1 MPHDCAHEAAS
12 AVGLLLQTAEQLAM
26 HGEGVGADV
35 GETVGAV
42 VGAAVG
48 ANVGAAV
55 GACVGAAVGLLV
67 AGTATTMAI
76 E

>member
-26 HGEGVGADV
+26 HGEGVGA
-35 GETVGAV
+35 V

-48 ANVGAAV
+48 IAV
-55 GACVGAAVGLLV
+55 GACVGAAVGTGVGLLV
-67 AGTATTMAI
+67 TGTATTMTI